1 MGSGSNQGFNGV
13 GVKGSRISIT
23 RASMVSLV
31 LLMKGI
37 MMVVMALIKEV
48 AMGVMWIFIFVVH
61 NDHSF
66 MGLEI
71 MVVLAMDIEA
81 GEGISGLSEVGFRDQ

>member
-1 MGSGSNQGFNGV
+1 MGV
-13 GVKGSRISIT
+13 GVMGSRISIT
-23 RASMVSLV
+23 RASMVILV
-31 LLMKGI
+31 LLMKGF

-48 AMGVMWIFIFVVH
+48 AVGVMWIFIFVVH

-71 MVVLAMDIEA
+71 MVVLAMVIEA

>member
-1 MGSGSNQGFNGV
+1 
-13 GVKGSRISIT
+13 
-23 RASMVSLV
+23 
-31 LLMKGI
+31 
-37 MMVVMALIKEV
+37 
-48 AMGVMWIFIFVVH
+48 MWIFVFVVH

-71 MVVLAMDIEA
+71 MVVLAMVIEA